1 MQEYLSQ
8 TLHHFAGTVFQI
20 FASLSTSHDNHAF
33 MSILFY
39 SVTSNLQALTGSRK
53 PSAVEHWS
61 RTGWRWDFTGA
72 ASYDRVRKRL
82 QTAPDRS

>member
-8 TLHHFAGTVFQI
+8 TLYHFAGTVFQI

-53 PSAVEHWS
+53 PS
-61 RTGWRWDFTGA
+61 
-72 ASYDRVRKRL
+72 DRHRERL
-82 QTAPDRS
+82 KSVPDRS